1 MFVPF
6 HSLPDH
12 ARIWIY
18 QSERK
23 ISSDEKTIISEELQA
38 FTQQWAVHGQPMD
51 ASFVVLHDQFIILAA
66 NDQASGCS
74 IDSSVRTI
82 KSLGD
87 QLHIDFFNRN
97 LIAFQKANEVTTV
110 TLQDLKKKFE
120 EGAWNHN
127 SLVFNNLVNTKN
139 ELEKNWLIPAGASW
153 LKRYLPRETV
163 AG

>member
-6 HSLPDH
+6 DSLPDH

-23 ISSDEKTIISEELQA
+23 ITSDEKTIISEGLQA
-38 FTQQWAVHGQPMD
+38 FTHQWTVHGQPMD
-51 ASFVVLHDQFIILAA
+51 ASFVVLHDHFIILAA

-74 IDSSVRTI
+74 IDSSVRAI

-97 LIAFQKANEVTTV
+97 LIAFQKSNGVTTV
-110 TLQDLKKKFE
+110 MLQDLKKKFE
-120 EGAWNHN
+120 EGTWNQD
-127 SLVFNNLVNTKN
+127 SLVFNNLVNTKK
-139 ELEKNWLIPAGASW
+139 ELEKNWLITAGASW